1 MTRAKKTKAAP
12 LDEVMLAMDVVDTLR
27 HSDNLVARELGEEDR
42 ASALMERLRE
52 VYRQQGIDVPDR
64 ILREGVAALNE
75 ARFAYSPPS
84 GGLGY
89 WLARFYVSRRKW
101 GRPVTIILLAAIIGF
116 VGYNFAYKPYLEGQ
130 AQAAI
135 ERVQT
140 ELPQEIDQL
149 LAQIQSTAKVET
161 AIATATEIAE
171 RGKTAAAAKDA
182 VRAELAVAD
191 LNALLDKLRDEY
203 RLQIVNREGADTGI
217 WTFPD
222 VNDNARN
229 YYLIVEAIGTD
240 GSAQTKSIVNEET
253 GQAERV
259 TQWGVRVSE
268 VVFNGVKD
276 DKLDDGIIQNNIL
289 GLKQYGYLDADYVI
303 PVLGGEITQW

>member
-1 MTRAKKTKAAP
+1 MTRAKKSKAAP

-75 ARFAYSPPS
+75 ARFAYTPPS

-89 WLARFYVSRRKW
+89 WLARLYVGRKKW
-101 GRPVTIILLAAIIGF
+101 GRPVSILLLAAVIGF
-116 VGYNFAYKPYLEGQ
+116 VGYNFAYKPYVEGQ

-140 ELPQEIDQL
+140 ELPQQIDQL

-161 AIATATEIAE
+161 AIATATETAQ

-182 VRAELAVAD
+182 DRAELAVSD

-203 RLQIVNREGADTGI
+203 RLQIVNREGSDTGI

-222 VNDNARN
+222 VNENARN
-229 YYLIVEAIGTD
+229 YYIIVEAIGTD
-240 GSAQTKSIVNEET
+240 GAVRNVAITNEESGT
-253 GQAERV
+253 V
-259 TQWGVRVSE
+259 DTVDHWGVRVSE
-268 VVFNGVKD
+268 VVFNGVRD
-276 DKLDDGIIQNNIL
+276 DKLDDGIVQNNIL
-289 GLKQYGYLDADYVI
+289 GLKQYGYLDVDYVL